1 MSRTNPPDPDAQR
14 QRGVRVNGRGRRA
27 GVAAAVLAALLPAG
41 CTSVAGHGGLDTVSA
56 YFGPAGPAIPTAN
69 QPSGTPVTTPTEAA
83 RLLLAQFPDS
93 APGVTGPGL
102 AAAREIV
109 VRILSRLH
117 ADQRWLCGTWTGKDP
132 VEAEFPPGGHWQLDP
147 KTDPYR
153 KHHAMYQLPG
163 CDQAR
168 LSAIY
173 IGDQRFTVSSDGADV
188 RVEHTG
194 AFTYDTRALRNGVRL
209 PVHAEVQRTFVVHR
223 YADGWHLSQLFNAS
237 AEVAPGYGKAL
248 PLYTGQ
254 VPGLQ
259 QGNLAGQPEPEGG
272 QAVHE
277 ALAATLAAGSA
288 QLTFEDHSTAP
299 WRLAGQDQRSG
310 EFWPTTGA
318 AEYRY
323 PRPSGTVPRYT
334 VREFVIGRV
343 GDYQEFSAPDET
355 GRRYTQYDPRFVPEV
370 AGIPAD
376 SNPYTVLAAIAQLDT
391 ASPTSCQRAD
401 RSDSCWVV
409 HIPVARLAVTGSL
422 ATRMG
427 FAYAAYGFTDLTL
440 KVGLTGGRISLV
452 SQDAI
457 MPVVGHGV
465 LAVHWRFGFAGY
477 ADAGSPPTL
486 TVPPA
491 AQVTRLD

>member
-1 MSRTNPPDPDAQR
+1 
-14 QRGVRVNGRGRRA
+14 VNGRARRA
-27 GVAAAVLAALLPAG
+27 VAAVAVLAALLPAG
-41 CTSVAGHGGLDTVSA
+41 CTSVTGSGSLDAVSA
-56 YFGPAGPAIPTAN
+56 YFGPAGPAIATVD
-69 QPSGTPVTTPTEAA
+69 QPSGTPVPTPAEAA
-83 RLLLAQFPDS
+83 RLLLAQFPDT
-93 APGVTGPGL
+93 APGVSGAGL

-117 ADQRWLCGTWTGKDP
+117 VDQRWLCGTWTGKDP
-132 VEAEFPPGGHWQLDP
+132 VEAEFPPGGRWQLDP

-168 LSAIY
+168 LSAVY
-173 IGDQRFTVSSDGADV
+173 IGDQRFTVSHDGADV
-188 RVEHTG
+188 QVKHVG
-194 AFTYDTRALRNGVRL
+194 VFTYDTRALRNGVRL
-209 PVHAEVQRTFVVHR
+209 PVHAEVRRTFVVHR
-223 YADGWHLSQLFNAS
+223 FADGWHLSRLFRAS
-237 AEVAPGYGKAL
+237 AAVAPGYGKAL
-248 PLYTGQ
+248 PRYTGQ

-259 QGNLAGQPEPEGG
+259 QGNLAGQPDPAGV
-272 QAVHE
+272 QAVRA

-288 QLTFEDHSTAP
+288 RLSFEDRSTAP
-299 WRLAGQDQRSG
+299 WRLTGADQRTG
-310 EFWPTTGA
+310 EFWPKTGD

-323 PRPSGTVPRYT
+323 PKPARGVSRYP

-343 GDYQEFSAPDET
+343 GDYLEFSAPDET
-355 GRRYTQYDPRFVPEV
+355 GRRYTQFDPRLVPDV

-376 SNPYTVLAAIAQLDT
+376 SNPYTVLAAIAQLNA
-391 ASPTSCQRAD
+391 ASPTACQRAD
-401 RSDSCWVV
+401 QSDSCWVV

-440 KVGLTGGRISLV
+440 KVGLAGGRISLV

-465 LAVHWRFGFAGY
+465 LAVHWRFGFTGY
-477 ADAGSPPTL
+477 ADTGSPPAL